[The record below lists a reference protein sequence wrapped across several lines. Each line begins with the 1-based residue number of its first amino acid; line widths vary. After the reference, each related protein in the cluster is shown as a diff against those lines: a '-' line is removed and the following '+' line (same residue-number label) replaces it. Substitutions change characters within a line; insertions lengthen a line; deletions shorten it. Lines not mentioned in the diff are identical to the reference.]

1 VIHLANTSAP
11 RLRLL
16 RPADGRLVP
25 VAPGESPDPVVLEV
39 SGNLHYAA
47 VPPFVSE
54 AERLLP
60 PAARLVVL
68 DLEHAHEI
76 RFSALRAFE
85 QLAEQIESAGG
96 ELWLAGASHETQA
109 LVARSG
115 STLRV
120 RPVEAEPGLSVRRC
134 LDAAARS
141 EARSSPL
148 NGLP

>member
-1 VIHLANTSAP
+1 M
-11 RLRLL
+11 
-16 RPADGRLVP
+16 
-25 VAPGESPDPVVLEV
+25 APGESSDAVVLEV

-47 VPPFVSE
+47 VPPFVSA

-85 QLAEQIESAGG
+85 QLAEQIESGG
-96 ELWLAGASHETQA
+96 GQLWLAGASPETQA
-109 LVARSG
+109 LVSRSG

-120 RPVEAEPGLSVRRC
+120 VPAEDEPGASVRRC
-134 LDAAARS
+134 LEAAASGEPTR
-141 EARSSPL
+141 EGTHVRPR
-148 NGLP
+148 